1 MPAKLAWRARKAG
14 SIPAQ
19 SPTWSWLS
27 TFQPVS
33 TWAADASNQPLSP
46 ELLSWS
52 IQLVDESS
60 TFGHVLGGE
69 LEFMAT
75 VTHSSKVSREIAGKI
90 KIQID
95 WEASG
100 EKSLDDL
107 KYVGD
112 LYYYLYIGLAST
124 KVAVKSLENTAYM
137 P

>member
-1 MPAKLAWRARKAG
+1 
-14 SIPAQ
+14 
-19 SPTWSWLS
+19 
-27 TFQPVS
+27 
-33 TWAADASNQPLSP
+33 
-46 ELLSWS
+46 
-52 IQLVDESS
+52 
-60 TFGHVLGGE
+60 VLGGE

-90 KIQID
+90 EIQID

-124 KVAVKSLENTAYM
+124 YSYGLLLQCMGDGTFIRRVLLSIEERDTAAVIWLSEHAQRMKVRII
-137 P
+137 